1 MEILPE
7 GIVLYSVVVLAAVGL
22 ALGAWFLLHASPL
35 TPEER
40 EQRRRLHVSRVG
52 RATEARIVE
61 IIEITEI
68 AKTLD
73 TSKAKNEKEEKDEK
87 KVGAGGGDIQMLSY
101 RYELRGVE
109 YQASQDVRFYQEY
122 IDLSQ
127 VAAGQTAS
135 IKYDPRNPVNSI
147 VLAEDWSGI

>member
-1 MEILPE
+1 MDFLPE
-7 GIVLYSVVVLAAVGL
+7 GIVLYTILTLAVAGL
-22 ALGAWFLLHASPL
+22 ALGAWLLLHASPL

-61 IIEITEI
+61 I
-68 AKTLD
+68 LD
-73 TSKAKNEKEEKDEK
+73 ED
-87 KVGAGGGDIQMLSY
+87 GGGDIQMLSY

-109 YQASQDVRFYQEY
+109 YQASQDVRFYQKH

-135 IKYDPRNPVNSI
+135 IKYDPQNPVNSI
-147 VLAEDWSGI
+147 VLAEDWSGL

>member
-1 MEILPE
+1 MDFLPE
-7 GIVLYSVVVLAAVGL
+7 GIVLYTILTLAVAGL
-22 ALGAWFLLHASPL
+22 ALGGYLLLHASPL

-61 IIEITEI
+61 IF
-68 AKTLD
+68 
-73 TSKAKNEKEEKDEK
+73 DED
-87 KVGAGGGDIQMLSY
+87 GGGTIQMLSY

-109 YQASQDVRFYQEY
+109 YQASQDVRFYQEH

-135 IKYDPRNPVNSI
+135 IKYDPQNPVNSI
-147 VLAEDWSGI
+147 VLAEDWSGL

>member
-1 MEILPE
+1 MDFLPE
-7 GIVLYSVVVLAAVGL
+7 GIVLYTILTLAVAGL
-22 ALGAWFLLHASPL
+22 ALGAWLLLHASPL

-52 RATEARIVE
+52 RTTEARIVE
-61 IIEITEI
+61 IMEIPD
-68 AKTLD
+68 AN
-73 TSKAKNEKEEKDEK
+73 NEE
-87 KVGAGGGDIQMLSY
+87 GGGDIQMLSY

-109 YQASQDVRFYQEY
+109 YQASQDVRFYQKH

-135 IKYDPRNPVNSI
+135 IKYDPQNPVNSI
-147 VLAEDWSGI
+147 VLAEDWSGL

>member
-1 MEILPE
+1 VEILPE
-7 GIVLYSVVVLAAVGL
+7 GIVLYAVVVLAAVGL

-40 EQRRRLHVSRVG
+40 EQRRRMHVSRVG

-61 IIEITEI
+61 IIEIPD
-68 AKTLD
+68 A
-73 TSKAKNEKEEKDEK
+73 NNEKDEK
-87 KVGAGGGDIQMLSY
+87 KVGAGGGNIQMLSY

-109 YQASQDVRFYQEY
+109 YQASQDVRFYQEQ
-122 IDLSQ
+122 IDLSN

-135 IKYDPRNPVNSI
+135 VKYDPKNPVNSI
-147 VLAEDWSGI
+147 VLAEDWSGL

>member
-1 MEILPE
+1 MDILPE
-7 GIVLYSVVVLAAVGL
+7 GIVLYAVLVLAAVGL
-22 ALGAWFLLHASPL
+22 ALGGYLLLHASPL

-61 IIEITEI
+61 IFDANSAEGT
-68 AKTLD
+68 
-73 TSKAKNEKEEKDEK
+73 
-87 KVGAGGGDIQMLSY
+87 GGGDIRMLSY

-109 YQASQDVRFYQEY
+109 YQATQDVRFYQEQ

-135 IKYDPRNPVNSI
+135 IKYDPQNPVNSI
-147 VLAEDWSGI
+147 VLAEDWSGL